1 MEEINNR
8 MTAVEIE
15 FSVLKE
21 SFAQEKMAFGDAVA
35 TAVAACQNK
44 IDIVINDAKREFTKV
59 REEST
64 IAQIEIV
71 EQTRSA
77 LVELQ
82 QRVGEIEKMGPGHVG
97 GFGNK
102 FKGYL
107 PLDKT
112 VPEKVGNKI
121 ENWRG

>member
-82 QRVGEIEKMGPGHVG
+82 QRVGEIEKMGPGHGG

-107 PLDKT
+107 LLDKT
-112 VPEKVGNKI
+112 ARKI
-121 ENWRG
+121 GR